1 MKDKPI
7 KMIFTSL
14 VLVQILGKADTK
26 KGPNVQGLFFFLPLP
41 REMPVLEK
49 WGEIQRKMGK
59 SSDHDE
65 RLT

>member
-1 MKDKPI
+1 
-7 KMIFTSL
+7 MIFTSL

-26 KGPNVQGLFFFLPLP
+26 KGPNVQRLFFLPLP

-49 WGEIQRKMGK
+49 WGEFQRKMGK